1 MPTDRKE
8 YYAQYYKN
16 IRKPKAKK
24 QALTASR
31 AEYFAQYYKKKKQL
45 KEKQVKEEQQQQQQ
59 PSTPKKK
66 VTFAT
71 PPSIMYFGRSWLTG
85 GNSESPRVPRPTT
98 PVQTPY
104 HAADDDASTEEDLEV
119 PSNYLGSL
127 RTPRKELDPDG
138 TMSEAELTELEEA
151 DYEKA
156 LLEMQANYEM
166 KFQANQENS
175 IQLQKDSAARFQ
187 STMVQLGSSSKNF
200 FTKKKTFSSKKKP
213 APKEHLVPDIVPQRL
228 PFESPN
234 VAATPNCDAKPRRAK
249 TQREVTQ
256 AQKTR
261 MVHDAAE
268 EKEQDLL
275 VVVDEEEED
284 EEEVKEPHRTKAQK
298 LKEAREKA
306 KEFGEK
312 DKANLEALKGEIP
325 KGQNGGKTMGLDKCK
340 IVAGG
345 HKEKKATILGP
356 GKNAS
361 LVKVLLDNGEEV
373 EVKLN
378 SVQTLE

>member
-138 TMSEAELTELEEA
+138 T
-151 DYEKA
+151 
-156 LLEMQANYEM
+156 
-166 KFQANQENS
+166 
-175 IQLQKDSAARFQ
+175 
-187 STMVQLGSSSKNF
+187 
-200 FTKKKTFSSKKKP
+200 
-213 APKEHLVPDIVPQRL
+213 
-228 PFESPN
+228 
-234 VAATPNCDAKPRRAK
+234 
-249 TQREVTQ
+249 
-256 AQKTR
+256 
-261 MVHDAAE
+261 
-268 EKEQDLL
+268 
-275 VVVDEEEED
+275 
-284 EEEVKEPHRTKAQK
+284 
-298 LKEAREKA
+298 
-306 KEFGEK
+306 
-312 DKANLEALKGEIP
+312 
-325 KGQNGGKTMGLDKCK
+325 
-340 IVAGG
+340 
-345 HKEKKATILGP
+345 
-356 GKNAS
+356 
-361 LVKVLLDNGEEV
+361 
-373 EVKLN
+373 
-378 SVQTLE
+378 